1 MKPKNL
7 GYPHEIWTQR
17 LLAKHIR
24 ENCIKEGHPDL
35 SSINQGTI
43 SKILNASNI
52 KPHKIEYCIAKVDP
66 EFDQKAANIFATY
79 REVNELSEKLKKEK
93 IESVIISYDKKPGIQ
108 AIGNVYPDLMPVEGY
123 YSTIARD
130 YEYKRHGTLSLLAG
144 IDLIS
149 GRITYKVFE
158 QHKSWEFIQFLK
170 ELELIYQ
177 EEKIKIIM
185 DNHKIHTSKE
195 TREYLETVP
204 DKFEFIFTPKH
215 ASWLNIIES
224 LFRKMTRSL
233 LRGIRV
239 DSIKELGERIG
250 QYIDQINEKPVI
262 FKWKSSSQN
271 LKFAS

>member
-1 MKPKNL
+1 V
-7 GYPHEIWTQR
+7 R
-17 LLAKHIR
+17 
-24 ENCIKEGHPDL
+24 
-35 SSINQGTI
+35 
-43 SKILNASNI
+43 NI
-52 KPHKIEYCIAKVDP
+52 
-66 EFDQKAANIFATY
+66 
-79 REVNELSEKLKKEK
+79 KKEK
-93 IESVIISYDKKPGIQ
+93 IDSVIISYDEKPGIQ
-108 AIGNVYPDLMPVEGY
+108 AIGNVYPDLMPVEGH

-149 GRITYKVFE
+149 GKITYKIFE

-170 ELELIYQ
+170 ELELSYP

-224 LFRKMTRSL
+224 FFSKMTRSL

-239 DSIKELGERIG
+239 DSIKELEERIS
-250 QYIDQINEKPVI
+250 QYIDKINEKPVI
-262 FKWKSSSQN
+262 FKWKY
-271 LKFAS
+271 KIEERDEMPGRIII

>member
-1 MKPKNL
+1 MK
-7 GYPHEIWTQR
+7 
-17 LLAKHIR
+17 
-24 ENCIKEGHPDL
+24 
-35 SSINQGTI
+35 
-43 SKILNASNI
+43 NI
-52 KPHKIEYCIAKVDP
+52 
-66 EFDQKAANIFATY
+66 
-79 REVNELSEKLKKEK
+79 KKEK
-93 IESVIISYDKKPGIQ
+93 IESVIISYDEKPGIQ
-108 AIGNVYPDLMPVEGY
+108 AIGNVYPDLMPVEGH

-170 ELELIYQ
+170 ELELIYP

-195 TREYLETVP
+195 TREYLKTVP
-204 DKFEFIFTPKH
+204 DKFEFVFTPKH

-224 LFRKMTRSL
+224 FFSKMTRSL

-239 DSIKELGERIG
+239 DSIKELGERINR
-250 QYIDQINEKPVI
+250 YIDQINEKPVV
-262 FKWKSSSQN
+262 FKWKYN
-271 LKFAS
+271 IKERDEMPGRIMI